1 MSTPYN
7 TSIVMVLSTRFDC
20 QIFLASINTALFH
33 HESIKGMQ
41 SMSVGL
47 GEKVKAFQDQVTD
60 KNT

>member
-1 MSTPYN
+1 
-7 TSIVMVLSTRFDC
+7 MVLSTRFDC